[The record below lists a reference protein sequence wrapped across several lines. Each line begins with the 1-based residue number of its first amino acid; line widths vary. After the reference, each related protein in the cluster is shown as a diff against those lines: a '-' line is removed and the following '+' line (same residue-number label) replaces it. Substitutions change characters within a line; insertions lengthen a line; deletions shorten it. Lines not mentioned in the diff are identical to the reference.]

1 MENTFWFLWSRG
13 LFFSLICGHLI
24 THFSNELIR
33 YKYVKYK
40 DPNQNNGIPGW
51 LIGFIERTFF
61 TILVSCDVSGTAVA
75 MLVWTTL
82 KVTPKIKYFQPSITY
97 EKLMAIFA
105 SFLASLISMMCALI
119 GGLLITPI
127 F

>member
-40 DPNQNNGIPGW
+40 DPNERNGIPGW

-61 TILVSCDVSGTAVA
+61 TILVSCDVS
-75 MLVWTTL
+75 WNCCS
-82 KVTPKIKYFQPSITY
+82 Y
-97 EKLMAIFA
+97 
-105 SFLASLISMMCALI
+105 ASLDYFESDTKNKIF
-119 GGLLITPI
+119 LLQYYL
-127 F
+127 

>member
-1 MENTFWFLWSRG
+1 MENTFCFLWSRG

-24 THFSNELIR
+24 TYFSNELIR

-40 DPNQNNGIPGW
+40 DPNERNGIPGW

-61 TILVSCDVSGTAVA
+61 TMLVSFEVSGTAVA

-82 KVTPKIKYFQPSITY
+82 KVTPKIEYFHHRISY

-105 SFLASLISMMCALI
+105 SFLVSLISMMCALI
-119 GGLLITPI
+119 GGLLITPV